1 MFAFKG
7 SFGFEL
13 IISIDSLTDIPFSCS
28 EKIYEQFD
36 INNVCALNKLD

>member
-1 MFAFKG
+1 MFTFKG

-13 IISIDSLTDIPFSCS
+13 IIPIDSLNIISFSCS

-36 INNVCALNKLD
+36 INNVCMQNKLD